1 MWWEV
6 RLMMEGEMSQTADVL
21 VRTVDLRVDYGET
34 VAVNGLNLEIE
45 GGEVFGLV
53 GPNGAGKTS
62 SFRVLAT
69 LMEPTYG
76 DVWLCGHDA
85 SEHPDRAR
93 ACLGYMPDLAP
104 VASDLRVWEFLD
116 LFAASHGLG
125 AGERRNRIAECLAL
139 VQLEGKRSA
148 ACKHL
153 SRGMKQRLVL
163 AKTLLHRPRVLLLDE
178 PASGM
183 DPVSR
188 AALKDVLRA
197 LAREGAAVVVSSH
210 ILTELADMCTS
221 VGIMAQGRLV
231 DSGRVSGVVERLGR
245 TERLIVIRILGRA
258 ADLGWAADLL
268 REAKGVSELCVE
280 GDAIRLLFA
289 GSTEAQ
295 AELLGGLVKAGCRVR
310 SFEERASTIE
320 EVMLRVAA
328 GQPPGRD

>member
-1 MWWEV
+1 
-6 RLMMEGEMSQTADVL
+6 MMEGKMSQGGDVL
-21 VRTVDLRVDYGET
+21 VRTADLRVDYGDT
-34 VAVNGLNLEIE
+34 VAVDGLNLEVE

-62 SFRVLAT
+62 SFRVMAT

-76 DVWLCGHDA
+76 DVWLCGHDVA
-85 SEHPDRAR
+85 EHPDRAR

-104 VASDLRVWEFLD
+104 VATDLRVGEFLD

-125 AGERRNRIAECLAL
+125 LGARRNRIAECLAL
-139 VQLEGKRSA
+139 VHLEDKRSTP
-148 ACKHL
+148 CRHL

-197 LAREGAAVVVSSH
+197 LARDGAAVVVSSH
-210 ILTELADMCTS
+210 ILTELEDMCTS
-221 VGIMAQGRLV
+221 VGIMAQGRMI

-245 TERLIVIRILGRA
+245 RERLIVIRILGRA
-258 ADLGWAADLL
+258 ADVSWAGNLV
-268 REAKGVSELCVE
+268 READGVSEMSVE
-280 GDAIRLLFA
+280 GDAIRLFFG
-289 GSTEAQ
+289 GSGEAQ
-295 AELLGGLVKAGCRVR
+295 AELLGRLVNSGCRVR